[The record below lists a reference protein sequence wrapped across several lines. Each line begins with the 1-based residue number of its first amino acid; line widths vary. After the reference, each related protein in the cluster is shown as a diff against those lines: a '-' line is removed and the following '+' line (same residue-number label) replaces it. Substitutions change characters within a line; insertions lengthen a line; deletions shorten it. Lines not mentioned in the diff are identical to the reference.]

1 MSPAEILA
9 DTRRLLRGTSAPVP
23 DPLPALRAH
32 RKATA
37 VLAQVDTG
45 SRVVVYGL
53 GVRRE
58 RRRYW
63 IGPLGPYSRREAL
76 AELVDIGS
84 AR

>member
-9 DTRRLLRGTSAPVP
+9 DVRLQLRGTSTWVP
-23 DPLPALRAH
+23 DPLPGLRAR

-37 VLAQVDTG
+37 VLAQVDSG
-45 SRVVVYGL
+45 ARVVVYGL

-76 AELVDIGS
+76 AELVDIGTPL
-84 AR
+84 